1 MLKLTI
7 FKRLALGFLVILLI
21 VTAIGIYSTLKLSQL
36 NQIIR
41 SISSIDNEAI
51 RLANNLRD
59 AVLTQRNFDKKYVV
73 SKDQDFH
80 RQFIENEKYIIKDL
94 NVISI
99 LMSNTENMR
108 LINNII
114 GLYNAYSSMV
124 DDEFRFIQSDKE
136 YQQESYEQDKET
148 VAEQII
154 YNLDNL
160 VKISKA
166 AIENKIAISG
176 NIGFE
181 AFRVVGILTILSVI
195 MGILIAFYNARTIN
209 RPIVSLIKG
218 TKEIAR
224 GNFEEYLTIPS
235 PPEIN
240 ELANSFNHMCD
251 RLKELDEMKA
261 DLISHISHEF
271 RTPLAVIREAISL
284 HRDCISTGPI
294 EKQRR
299 LLSIIEE
306 ECERL
311 IVSVNKIINLS
322 RMDTG
327 MMDYIIEECS
337 LSQIIEMSLSKIKP
351 IAESKKIS
359 IDLYLAGILPNVA
372 IDTEKIGQVFDNLL
386 ENAMKFTPEK
396 GKVFVKAALEDGT
409 HSPNKEKR
417 FIEVSISD
425 TGCGIPEEHI
435 HDIFDKFK
443 KLHEKGTGLGLYIA
457 RQIVRAHGGNIWV
470 RNEENTGSTFSFTV
484 PVFSHSCS

>member
-1 MLKLTI
+1 MPKLTI
-7 FKRLALGFLVILLI
+7 FKRLALGFLVILLV
-21 VTAIGIYSTLKLSQL
+21 VTAIGIYSTLKLAQL

-41 SISSIDNEAI
+41 SISSIDNETI

-59 AVLTQRNFDKKYVV
+59 AVLTQRNFEKKYVV
-73 SKDQDFH
+73 AKDEDFH
-80 RQFIENEKYIIKDL
+80 RQFVETDKYIQKDF
-94 NVISI
+94 NTISI
-99 LMSNTENMR
+99 LMNNTENMS
-108 LINNII
+108 LIDDIR
-114 GLYNAYSSMV
+114 GLYTKYASIV
-124 DDEFRFIQSDKE
+124 EDEFVLIQSDKE
-136 YQQESYEQDKET
+136 YRQESYEQDKEN

-160 VKISKA
+160 VKISKT
-166 AIENKIAISG
+166 AIEDKIAVSG

-181 AFRVVGILTILSVI
+181 AFRVVGILTISSVI

-218 TKEIAR
+218 TNEIAK

-251 RLKELDEMKA
+251 RLRELDEMKA

-284 HRDCISTGPI
+284 HRDCISTGPL
-294 EKQRR
+294 EKQLR
-299 LLSIIEE
+299 LLGIIEE

-327 MMDYIIEECS
+327 MMDYTIEECS
-337 LSQIIEMSLSKIKP
+337 LSQIIGMSLSKIKP

-359 IDLYLAGILPNVA
+359 IDLVLAETLPNVA
-372 IDTEKIGQVFDNLL
+372 IDTEKIGQVIDNLL
-386 ENAMKFTPEK
+386 ENAMKFTPEM
-396 GKVFVKAALEDGT
+396 GKVAVKAALEEGT
-409 HSPNKEKR
+409 HSPNKGQK
-417 FIEVSISD
+417 FIQVSISD

-470 RNEENTGSTFSFTV
+470 RNEENTGSTFFFTV